1 MVNTREDIVTED
13 ETKINVSQLKNN
25 LFTYQLEE
33 YLQEWDIINKSN
45 R

>member
-1 MVNTREDIVTED
+1 MVNTIEDIVTED

-33 YLQEWDIINKSN
+33 IPPRVRYYQ
-45 R
+45 